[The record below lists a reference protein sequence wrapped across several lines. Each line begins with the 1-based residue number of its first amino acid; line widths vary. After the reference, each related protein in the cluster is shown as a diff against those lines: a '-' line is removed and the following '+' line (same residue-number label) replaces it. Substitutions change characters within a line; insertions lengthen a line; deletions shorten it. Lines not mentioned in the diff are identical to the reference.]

1 MNTEQRTG
9 RVLRSL
15 PDKRV
20 VVLADGK
27 EITARASGLAPR
39 RGADVLIVNPGNG
52 WVVASWH

>member
-1 MNTEQRTG
+1 MNAEQKTG

-20 VVLADGK
+20 VVLVDG
-27 EITARASGLAPR
+27 EQLTARASGLPPR
-39 RGADVLIVNPGNG
+39 RGADVLLVNPGSG

>member
-20 VVLADGK
+20 VVQVEDKQL
-27 EITARASGLAPR
+27 TARASGLPPR
-39 RGADVLIVNPGNG
+39 RGAEVLLVNPGSG

>member
-1 MNTEQRTG
+1 MNAEQKTG
-9 RVLRSL
+9 RVIRSL
-15 PDKRV
+15 PGKRV
-20 VVLADGK
+20 VVRADGE